1 LHHSAIPF
9 ALLLIRG
16 RNSYIVAGALFLAGA
31 RLFFRMKRD
40 DADFMYL
47 KEEGKKE
54 ALAATKKPM

>member
-1 LHHSAIPF
+1 M
-9 ALLLIRG
+9 RG
-16 RNSYIVAGALFLAGA
+16 CNSYIVAGALFLAGT

-54 ALAATKKPM
+54 AQAATKKPM